1 MEILKEITPWD
12 CEFNVCNHTY
22 LIDNKGRVVAY
33 AIDSGDEVVQLKT
46 GFNIDKRYRKFIKSD
61 HAGLDKIAKTIPE
74 QKQEKIKPIK
84 SDNVRVFKVKSDT
97 KEYDVQ
103 YNISGNF
110 FVCSCVGFGYRKK
123 CKHVD
128 AVKPLIK

>member
-1 MEILKEITPWD
+1 MEILKEITTWD
-12 CEFNVCNHTY
+12 CEFTVHNHTY
-22 LIDNKGRVVAY
+22 LVDNKGRVIAY

-46 GFNIDKRYRKFIKSD
+46 GFNIDKRYRKFIKSV
-61 HAGLDKIAKTIPE
+61 HAGLAEIAKSIPE
-74 QKQEKIKPIK
+74 QKQEKEKIIK

-97 KEYDVQ
+97 KEYTVS

-110 FVCSCVGFGYRKK
+110 FTCSCVGFGYRRK

-128 AVKPLIK
+128 AVKVNIK

>member
-1 MEILKEITPWD
+1 MEILKEITDWD
-12 CEFNVCNHTY
+12 CGYNVANHTY
-22 LIDNKGRVVAY
+22 LIDNKSRVVAY
-33 AIDSGDEVVQLKT
+33 ATEHDGEVVTLKS
-46 GFNIDKRYRKFIKSD
+46 GFILDKRYRKFIKDNHTALS
-61 HAGLDKIAKTIPE
+61 AIAKTIPE
-74 QKQEKIKPIK
+74 TKTEKPKIIK

-110 FVCSCVGFGYRKK
+110 FVCSCVGFGYRRK

-128 AVKPLIK
+128 AVKSSIK

>member
-1 MEILKEITPWD
+1 MEIIKEITAWD

-61 HAGLDKIAKTIPE
+61 HTGLAKIAKTIPE

-128 AVKPLIK
+128 AVKPLVK